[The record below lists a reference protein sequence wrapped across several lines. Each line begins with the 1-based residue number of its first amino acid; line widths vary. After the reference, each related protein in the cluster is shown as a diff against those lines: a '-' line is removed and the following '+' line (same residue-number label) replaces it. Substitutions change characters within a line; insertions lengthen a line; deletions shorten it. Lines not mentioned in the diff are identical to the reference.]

1 MLQRILLD
9 ECSPSFIKSR
19 TVSALGLPRRI
30 PSLRWPLSGLLASS
44 SSSPPE
50 AAAEA
55 AGGGATRPRSP
66 GCSAAAAAAGKAAE
80 AAPAAAPGLSVTLC
94 AFSPQRHGYTM
105 KSLKPGLVGMSGGG
119 GSGSPPPPHVGLIGV
134 VLMTDTSTRFGES
147 WQKMTGGGCGW
158 LSAIGASMPRII
170 ARPRSAAPA
179 AALPEPWSGP
189 SLRSPALLPSRRR
202 SVPPAHGWRT
212 FPGILLRGGQRSS
225 GAARMAPGGQ
235 RQTPNPG
242 SGPPSA
248 LCTPQ
253 RRLHQREAAGGLPF
267 GDRRAGLAAPS
278 PRK

>member
-50 AAAEA
+50 AAAAETV
-55 AGGGATRPRSP
+55 GGGAPRPRSP
-66 GCSAAAAAAGKAAE
+66 RCSAAAAAAGKAAE
-80 AAPAAAPGLSVTLC
+80 AAPPEAPGLSVTLC

-147 WQKMTGGGCGW
+147 WQKMTGGG
-158 LSAIGASMPRII
+158 
-170 ARPRSAAPA
+170 
-179 AALPEPWSGP
+179 
-189 SLRSPALLPSRRR
+189 
-202 SVPPAHGWRT
+202 
-212 FPGILLRGGQRSS
+212 
-225 GAARMAPGGQ
+225 
-235 RQTPNPG
+235 
-242 SGPPSA
+242 
-248 LCTPQ
+248 
-253 RRLHQREAAGGLPF
+253 
-267 GDRRAGLAAPS
+267 
-278 PRK
+278 

>member
-9 ECSPSFIKSR
+9 ECSPSFIRSR

-55 AGGGATRPRSP
+55 AGGGAPRPRSP
-66 GCSAAAAAAGKAAE
+66 GCSAAAGKAAE
-80 AAPAAAPGLSVTLC
+80 EAPPAAPGLSVTLC

-147 WQKMTGGGCGW
+147 WQKMTGGGCGG
-158 LSAIGASMPRII
+158 LSAIGPSMPRII
-170 ARPRSAAPA
+170 ARSAAPA
-179 AALPEPWSGP
+179 AALPEPRSGP
-189 SLRSPALLPSRRR
+189 SLRSAALLPSRRR

-212 FPGILLRGGQRSS
+212 FPGILLRGCQRRS
-225 GAARMAPGGQ
+225 GAAWPALGGQ
-235 RQTPNPG
+235 RQTPTLGQAALG
-242 SGPPSA
+242 SLYSPTQ
-248 LCTPQ
+248 LL
-253 RRLHQREAAGGLPF
+253 RREAAGSLPF
-267 GDRRAGLAAPS
+267 GDRKAGRAAPS